1 MCLDNY
7 VPNETYEK
15 LKKKEKKMQT
25 ANKKLK

>member
-1 MCLDNY
+1 MCRDNY

-15 LKKKEKKMQT
+15 LKKKKKMQT